1 MHALFRKVFPVIFII
16 MWVLGV
22 VWVLAMLWTLLSM
35 EPHELARLHCASAY
49 NPQECVKM
57 LNATIEQAQGSTE

>member
-16 MWVLGV
+16 MFVLGFL
-22 VWVLAMLWTLLSM
+22 WVIAMFWTLLSM

-49 NPQECVKM
+49 NPQECVRM
-57 LNATIEQAQGSTE
+57 LSDTLEPSATE